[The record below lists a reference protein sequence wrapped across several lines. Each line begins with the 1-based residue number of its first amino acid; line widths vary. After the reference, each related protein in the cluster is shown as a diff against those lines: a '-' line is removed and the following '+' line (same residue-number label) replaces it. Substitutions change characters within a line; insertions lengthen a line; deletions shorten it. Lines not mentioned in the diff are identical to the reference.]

1 MHLFTLERRSLGE
14 SLTWEELS
22 RVRKLGQEWLLRRWG
37 EDLAQAQYGQ
47 RTAEALR
54 PVLVAWMRRKRKSLT
69 FRLTQVLTGHGCFG
83 AYLCK
88 VARREPTP
96 VCHDC
101 GAAEDTAQHT
111 LEVCDRWAVQRH
123 DLVAVLGGDLSL
135 PSMVRC
141 MLESDEA
148 WQAAVSFCETVLSQ
162 KEAAERN
169 REDDPSSVPLR
180 RRRTGVR
187 RRR

>member
-37 EDLAQAQYGQ
+37 EVLAQAQYGQ

-54 PVLVAWMRRKRKSLT
+54 PVLAGWMRRKRKPLT

-96 VCHDC
+96 ACHDC

-111 LEVCDRWAVQRH
+111 IEVCDRWAVQRH

-148 WQAAVSFCETVLSQ
+148 WQAAVSFCEYVISQ
-162 KEAAERN
+162 KETAERN
-169 REDDPSSVPLR
+169 REDDSVTNGPATR
-180 RRRTGVR
+180 GVGVLKYG
-187 RRR
+187 